1 MRRVLAPLALA
12 AALAL
17 AGCSSTSG
25 GDASSTAPASP
36 PTVVIVSG
44 LLAIS
49 PYTTPT
55 QACKTGY
62 AAGNTDTFMREQLL
76 AAGFNVYTSP
86 AMVGGGP
93 VVDQAAEGGPFG
105 DCPPQLPADLT
116 VDPTIDPAKIGKTL
130 ANFLRYLQTTEGV
143 NEVHLVAHSMG
154 GVFSRVAAAELKA
167 SGDGPRIVSLS
178 TVGSPWEPVMIGD
191 FEPGQDPPVACDGNE
206 ACLEFQ
212 GLALSVPTVVNE
224 MLPFIQK
231 ANFVSWTEQQAGVL
245 DGVPVT
251 LIGGTYFTKEGGSP
265 QRWPN
270 DAVVQIDQ
278 ALAKS
283 VSDAVLP
290 QRTCVTLPDTH
301 SLYVSAME
309 KQPESTALTWDP
321 RATDAIIAG
330 IKAAAAGTPTENR
343 VGCPTP

>member
-1 MRRVLAPLALA
+1 MRRLLAPIALLA
-12 AALAL
+12 AVTLA
-17 AGCSSTSG
+17 ACSSTSG
-25 GDASSTAPASP
+25 GDASSSAPATK

-62 AAGNTDTFMREQLL
+62 AAGNTDTFIREQLL
-76 AAGFNVYTSP
+76 AAGFDVYTSP
-86 AMVGGGP
+86 AMVGGGQ
-93 VVDQAAEGGPFG
+93 VVDQPAEGGPFG

-116 VDPTIDPAKIGKTL
+116 VDPTISPAKIGLTV
-130 ANFLRYLQTTEGV
+130 ADFLRYLQTNEGV

-154 GVFSRVAAAELKA
+154 GIFSRVAMADLKA
-167 SGDGPRIVSLS
+167 NGGPKVVSLS

-191 FEPGQDPPVACDGNE
+191 IDPGQDPATACDGNQS
-206 ACLEFQ
+206 CLVFQ
-212 GLALSVPTVVNE
+212 GAALASPTVVSE
-224 MLPFIQK
+224 MLPFVQK
-231 ANFVSWTEQQAGVL
+231 PNFLTWTEQQAGVL

-265 QRWPN
+265 RRWPN

-278 ALAKS
+278 ALAKA

-290 QRTCVTLPDTH
+290 QRTCVSLPDTH
-301 SLYVSAME
+301 SLFVSAME
-309 KQPESTALTWDP
+309 KQPDNTALTWDP
-321 RATDAIIAG
+321 RTTDAIIAQ
-330 IKAAAAGTPTENR
+330 INAAAAGTAMENR
-343 VGCPTP
+343 AGCPTP